1 MPKNEIFTSAQK
13 ASQTTTFTIAS
24 SSWCACMMSTVSL
37 STRWDFQFRGSMVM
51 RTCFGHFYTTSRM
64 ATSLR
69 VPPPRIGGCNGQSSR
84 PSRHRRTEVDA
95 RLTTTRRPER
105 GTGGNVSIRL
115 HLSLRRAVKIRS
127 LELLLRHQMV
137 RRPRTP
143 IVEALFLPYSSRR
156 RLDRVQLRRI

>member
-1 MPKNEIFTSAQK
+1 
-13 ASQTTTFTIAS
+13 
-24 SSWCACMMSTVSL
+24 MSTVSL

-137 RRPRTP
+137 RHPRTP
-143 IVEALFLPYSSRR
+143 IVEALFLAQGEDSIAFSSGGFRQVR
-156 RLDRVQLRRI
+156 SEDAASTAASARDVVLKHHQQQ